1 MKAQLTITFEVED
14 QYEVNQ
20 IQSEIEN
27 ALYSIDCEIEDARIL
42 NESDSDDDS
51 FYNEERDYIFF
62 DRDYEC

>member
-27 ALYSIDCEIEDARIL
+27 ALYSIDCEIEDAHIL
-42 NESDSDDDS
+42 NECDSDDDS
-51 FYNEERDYIFF
+51 FYDEERDYVFF
-62 DRDYEC
+62 DHDYEY

>member
-1 MKAQLTITFEVED
+1 MKAQLTITFEVKD

-27 ALYSIDCEIEDARIL
+27 ALYSIDCEIEDAYIL